1 MPDIPAEV
9 TNLPVEG
16 ELPERVA
23 EFPQEFDAPEGR
35 PYLISFAKYNHKMCE
50 VDNLAGNKGKKAI
63 TLLKEIGTKV
73 FTKADFA
80 RNNIKNDLVKF
91 AGEYKKL
98 FSGLAED
105 IELRELFLQ
114 DSGRIFYFDI
124 EPERTMF
131 VVAIRENHLET
142 DKVRR

>member
-1 MPDIPAEV
+1 MPDIPVGVAE
-9 TNLPVEG
+9 LPQEG
-16 ELPERVA
+16 ELPEKVA
-23 EFPQEFDAPEGR
+23 ELPQDSDAPEGS
-35 PYLISFAKYNHKMCE
+35 PYVISFAKYNNRMCE
-50 VDNLAGNKGKKAI
+50 INDLTGNKGKKAI
-63 TLLKEIGTKV
+63 SILKEIGTKV

-80 RNNIKNDLVKF
+80 RNSIKNEVVKY

-114 DSGRIFYFDI
+114 DTGRIFYFDL